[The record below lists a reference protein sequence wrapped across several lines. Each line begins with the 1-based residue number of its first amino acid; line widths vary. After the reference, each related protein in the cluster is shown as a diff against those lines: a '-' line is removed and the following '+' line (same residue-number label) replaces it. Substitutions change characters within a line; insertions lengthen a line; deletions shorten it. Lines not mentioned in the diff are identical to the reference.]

1 MFKTV
6 VVKKMLSYKVKSDL
20 PGRLRIVFEHYEM
33 LPQETAQ
40 YLHYINDAVKMLNGI
55 TKVELNILTG
65 SILLVSDKSLN
76 NKKILNWIDTII
88 NEGLA
93 VYEELAK
100 EKLSDRKVIEK
111 KAEQYLK
118 QRLAQAVKVFNEQK
132 EEWL

>member
-1 MFKTV
+1 MFKAV

-33 LPQETAQ
+33 LPQEAAQ